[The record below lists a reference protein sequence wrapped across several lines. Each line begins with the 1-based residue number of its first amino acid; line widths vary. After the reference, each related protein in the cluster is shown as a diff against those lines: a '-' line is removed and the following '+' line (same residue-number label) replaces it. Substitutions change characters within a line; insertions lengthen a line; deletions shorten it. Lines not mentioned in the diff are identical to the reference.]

1 MERNA
6 GSSAYIWF
14 LSSMCSHIPFQ
25 VTWLRELC
33 TTHSTCIWFPWPHSN
48 IWLVI
53 TINHGSVWC
62 NSISICDHTF
72 QRILVQWHS
81 HECLFVSSMCSHMC
95 FQITRHNELC
105 ITHSALIKFLI
116 RMWFQ
121 MPPQVTGIRKPCITH
136 STYIWFL
143 TRMCSHVHLQDT

>member
-53 TINHGSVWC
+53 TIQHGSVWC

-81 HECLFVSSMCSHMC
+81 HEWLFVSSMCSHMR
-95 FQITRHNELC
+95 FQIIRHNELC